1 MKKYI
6 IYVMTVVFALS
17 AMFIACK
24 KDKDDKGSNDVPVT
38 GVILNGTS
46 VTLAPTGTVTL
57 IAAVQPDNATNKT
70 VTWSSSDSSVA
81 TVNNGLVTA
90 IAEGTAVIT
99 VTTDDGDINASCTLT
114 VTQEEGVVINGVR
127 WATCNVS
134 LPGTFAAKPEDAGM
148 FYQWNR
154 KVGWSSTDP
163 MINSNGGATWDGS
176 YPPPP
181 YPIEDTWEKAND
193 PSPVGWHVPTKE
205 ELESLTDT
213 DYVAREWTDMN
224 GIYGYRFTDKAT
236 GVSLFLPAAGI
247 RDSNDGWLY
256 GVGLCGSYWG
266 TPGATLIACDLF
278 FGSNYFGMGYDYSAY
293 GYSVRCVAE

>member
-90 IAEGTAVIT
+90 IAEGTAAIT
-99 VTTDDGDINASCTLT
+99 VTTDDGNKNASCTLT

-176 YPPPP
+176 YPSP
-181 YPIEDTWEKAND
+181 YPIDGTWEKAND
-193 PSPVGWHVPTKE
+193 PSPAGWHVPTKE

-213 DYVAREWTDMN
+213 DYVTREWTDMN

-236 GVSLFLPAAGI
+236 GASLFLPAAGI
-247 RDSNDGWLY
+247 RDSYDGWLY
-256 GVGLCGSYWG
+256 GVGLHGGYWG
-266 TPGATLIACDLF
+266 TPGATFIAYDLF
-278 FGSNYFGMGYDYSAY
+278 FGSNYFGVGYDDSAY
-293 GYSVRCVAE
+293 GCSVRCVAE